1 MLKTLKTKKVL
12 LVFILFNIF
21 LKQKKRKRV
30 ELFIFNP
37 SNSLDL
43 PTIK

>member
-21 LKQKKRKRV
+21 LKQKKEKGLNY
-30 ELFIFNP
+30 LF
-37 SNSLDL
+37 STLL
-43 PTIK
+43 TH